1 MANQLRGADLSV
13 EPAIGLGTAGEFEAF
28 CTVYQGLPD
37 LEAIL
42 EGKSKAKFPTEA
54 SARYATVLGLIVRT
68 NTAEKG
74 VNALTWLVKQAGAE
88 WVQFFAT
95 DLFRS
100 MREKGK
106 FGDLARLISANT
118 ELKDFARNM
127 RDLIFSV

>member
-13 EPAIGLGTAGEFEAF
+13 EPAIGPGAAGEFEAF
-28 CTVYQGLPD
+28 CSVYQGLPD
-37 LEAIL
+37 LESIL
-42 EGKSKAKFPTEA
+42 EGKSQAKFPHEA

-68 NTAEKG
+68 DTADKG
-74 VNALTWLVKQAGAE
+74 VNALSWLVKQASSE

-100 MREKGK
+100 LREKGK
-106 FGDLARLISANT
+106 FGDLARLISTHA

-127 RDLIFSV
+127 RDLIFTA